1 MGENIFVEKVLDYF
15 RGLEGTFEYKTPKYI
30 GYKVNS
36 KLYAEVHVNTN
47 DVTIHVNKKFLT
59 EDDVNNLNLEVV
71 PDSFM
76 WTLNT
81 KIKLNEG
88 SNLENYFDI
97 IRKCYEG
104 TKGGYEE
111 KLRNN
116 IKKSIEANYDYII
129 KPYIDKEEYVFEK
142 LIHKWDEFIKF
153 DISNNSLDELKSDI
167 ESLDRFSS
175 GEILNKYKNEED
187 KYNFLTLL
195 YEVVAYADK
204 NAYNKNVYNQ
214 YEDKRTLALTF
225 VRQNE
230 WVKNLIS
237 YKKYSDLTKVSEVI
251 RNVITYILS
260 PSDKLTAF
268 KNSKL
273 IQFIRILNPNIK
285 VENYYEKLCETI
297 YKELD
302 KFNIKVKNEKNK
314 GVVYAHIMFSK
325 ELAKLWNIENNF
337 FKIQP
342 YNANGLSR
350 EEVDGYLQDNVLAL
364 KEKNII
370 TDASSKNIF
379 YCVDG
384 NKILFLGTFINE
396 VSEENGLYYRSF
408 IKLRVTDKSVNELPN
423 DKNWGNK
430 FSTKQVIRVKQ
441 EEKESFES
449 SVLNN
454 IFEVDID
461 VLIEEITNMK
471 TSEIEIKKEDTELEK
486 EIVEV
491 VEEEKFE
498 KEIETPLNM
507 ILYGPPGTGKTYNT
521 ANYAVSIVEKKE
533 IEEVLKES
541 KENRESVF
549 NRYKTYLSDKRIT
562 FTTFHQNYSYEDFIQ
577 GIRANTNNKDQLS
590 FIKQDGIFKD
600 LVERAKNDI
609 GNYYVMI
616 IDEINRGN
624 ISRIFGELIT
634 LIEDDKRLGEINEIA
649 VTLPSKETFIVPPNL
664 FILGTMNT
672 ADKSIANIDIAL
684 RRRFDFIPMYTDYS
698 LIPEFEH
705 ILRPINMAIFEKK
718 RTGDYLIGHAFF
730 INKTMDDLKNI
741 INKKLIPLLN
751 EYFYLNSGDV
761 IDILSRGG
769 IRVRENLDTFQLEF
783 DGIEE

>member
-1 MGENIFVEKVLDYF
+1 MSEKVFVEKVLDYC
-15 RGLEGTFEYKTPKYI
+15 RGLEGTFEYKTPQYI

-36 KLYAEVHVNTN
+36 KLYAEVHVKSNYIE
-47 DVTIHVNKKFLT
+47 IHVCRKFIT
-59 EDDVNNLNLEVV
+59 EDDVNSQNLKVV
-71 PDSFM
+71 PDSYK

-81 KIKLNEG
+81 IVKIYED
-88 SNLENYFDI
+88 SNLDNYFDI
-97 IRKCYEG
+97 IRRCYEG

-111 KLRNN
+111 KFKNN
-116 IKKSIEANYDYII
+116 INKAIKENYDYII
-129 KPYIDKEEYVFEK
+129 KPYIDLDEYVFEK
-142 LIHKWDEFIKF
+142 LTDKWNEFIKF
-153 DISNNSLDELKSDI
+153 NISNNSLDELKSDI

-175 GEILNKYKNEED
+175 GDILNKYKNEED

-204 NAYNKNVYNQ
+204 NAYNKIVYNQ

-273 IQFIRILNPNIK
+273 IQFIRLLNPNIK

-297 YKELD
+297 YKELS
-302 KFNIKVKNEKNK
+302 KFDIKVKNEKNR
-314 GVVYAHIMFSK
+314 GRVYAHIMFSK

-342 YNANGLSR
+342 YNANGFSR
-350 EEVDGYLQDNVLAL
+350 EEVHGYLQDNVLLL
-364 KEKNII
+364 KEKNI
-370 TDASSKNIF
+370 TADESSKNIF

-384 NKILFLGTFINE
+384 NKILFLGTFSNE
-396 VSEENGLYYRSF
+396 VSEKNGLFYRKF
-408 IKLRVTDKSVNELPN
+408 IKLSETNKSVEELPN
-423 DKNWGNK
+423 DKTWGNK
-430 FSTKQVIRVKQ
+430 YSTKQVIRVKE
-441 EEKESFES
+441 EEKESFEIN
-449 SVLNN
+449 VLNN

-461 VLIEEITNMK
+461 KLLEEIANMK
-471 TSEIEIKKEDTELEK
+471 TSEIKIKDIGP

-491 VEEEKFE
+491 VDDEKFE
-498 KEIETPLNM
+498 KEIDTPLNM

-533 IEEVLKES
+533 IEEVINES
-541 KENRESVF
+541 KEDRQSVF

-577 GIRANTNNKDQLS
+577 GIRANTNNTDQLS

-634 LIEDDKRLGEINEIA
+634 LIEDDKRMGEINEIA

-664 FILGTMNT
+664 FIIGTMNT

-698 LIPEFEH
+698 LIPAFEH
-705 ILRPINMAIFEKK
+705 ILKPINKAIYEKK

-741 INKKLIPLLN
+741 IDKKIIPLLN

-761 IDILSRGG
+761 MDILSRGG
-769 IRVRENLDTFQLEF
+769 IRVRENSDTFQLEF